1 MFKVGKRSLGHGHP
15 VFIVA
20 EVSANHNGDIKR
32 ALNIIGAAADAGA
45 DAVKL
50 QTYTPDT
57 MTIDSD
63 RKEFVVQSNPAW
75 KGKTLYQLYGEASTP
90 WQWHKELFAH
100 AKKRGLICFSTPFNN
115 SSVDFLEKL
124 KQPVYKVASFEVVDI
139 PLLECIGKTKKP
151 VIMSRGMASIDEIK
165 LAIKTLKKFGTPQI
179 ILLQCVSAYPAR
191 PEDMNLSMIP
201 DLRKRFKVLAGLS
214 DHSLSHDVAVA
225 SVALGACVIEKH
237 ITLARAD
244 GGPDAAFS
252 LEPKEFAE
260 LVKSVRLVEKA
271 IGTPSYERSKSEK
284 ENIVFRKSLFVVRDI
299 KKGERFTSENVRS
312 IRPGN
317 GLAPKFYRSV
327 IGKRAAQDVAR
338 ATPLSIKHVVGSKKK

>member
-1 MFKVGKRSLGHGHP
+1 MFKVGRREIGKGRP

-20 EVSANHNGDIKR
+20 EVSGNHNGDIRR
-32 ALNIIGAAADAGA
+32 ALKIIDAAADARA
-45 DAVKL
+45 DAIKL

-63 RKEFVVQSNPAW
+63 RPEFIVQSNPAW

-90 WQWHKELFAH
+90 WEWHAKLFAH
-100 AKKRGLICFSTPFNN
+100 AKKRGLICFSTPFDN

-124 KQPVYKVASFEVVDI
+124 KVPLYKVASFEVVDI

-151 VIMSRGMASIDEIK
+151 VIMSRGMASVEEIT
-165 LAIKTLKKFGTPQI
+165 LAIKTLKKFGTSEI
-179 ILLQCVSAYPAR
+179 ILLQCVSSYPAK

-244 GGPDAAFS
+244 GEMYLHKKMHNAA
-252 LEPKEFAE
+252 
-260 LVKSVRLVEKA
+260 R
-271 IGTPSYERSKSEK
+271 
-284 ENIVFRKSLFVVRDI
+284 
-299 KKGERFTSENVRS
+299 
-312 IRPGN
+312 
-317 GLAPKFYRSV
+317 
-327 IGKRAAQDVAR
+327 
-338 ATPLSIKHVVGSKKK
+338 